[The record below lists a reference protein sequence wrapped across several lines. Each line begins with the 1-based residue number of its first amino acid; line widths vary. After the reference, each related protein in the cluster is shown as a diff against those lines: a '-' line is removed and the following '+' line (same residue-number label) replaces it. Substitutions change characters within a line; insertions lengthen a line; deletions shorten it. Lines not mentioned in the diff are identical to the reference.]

1 MNKNMMDREIKVLS
15 DQIRSTSLSLH
26 SYLKHGHLEKVY
38 EHGLLNRLLK
48 AGLSVKSQYSIK
60 VLDED
65 NTELGDYYADLLVED
80 ILIVEIKACRILTDD
95 QTAQILGYM
104 RATGYEHGILVNFGS
119 PKLQIKK
126 FILN

>member
-1 MNKNMMDREIKVLS
+1 MMDREIKVLS

-38 EHGLLNRLLK
+38 EHGLLNRLSK
-48 AGLSVKSQYSIK
+48 AGLSVKSQFSIK

-80 ILIVEIKACRILTDD
+80 IMIVEIKACRILTDD
-95 QTAQILGYM
+95 HTAQILGYM

>member
-1 MNKNMMDREIKVLS
+1 M
-15 DQIRSTSLSLH
+15 
-26 SYLKHGHLEKVY
+26 
-38 EHGLLNRLLK
+38 
-48 AGLSVKSQYSIK
+48 
-60 VLDED
+60 DED

-80 ILIVEIKACRILTDD
+80 IMIVEIKACRILTDD
-95 QTAQILGYM
+95 HTAQILGYM

>member
-1 MNKNMMDREIKVLS
+1 MDLEIKVLS

-38 EHGLLNRLLK
+38 EHGLLNRLSK

-80 ILIVEIKACRILTDD
+80 IMIVEIKACRILTDD
-95 QTAQILGYM
+95 HTAQILGYM

>member
-1 MNKNMMDREIKVLS
+1 M
-15 DQIRSTSLSLH
+15 
-26 SYLKHGHLEKVY
+26 
-38 EHGLLNRLLK
+38 
-48 AGLSVKSQYSIK
+48 SVKSQYSIK

-80 ILIVEIKACRILTDD
+80 ILIVEIKACRTLTDD
-95 QTAQILGYM
+95 HTAQILGYM

-126 FILN
+126 FFLN